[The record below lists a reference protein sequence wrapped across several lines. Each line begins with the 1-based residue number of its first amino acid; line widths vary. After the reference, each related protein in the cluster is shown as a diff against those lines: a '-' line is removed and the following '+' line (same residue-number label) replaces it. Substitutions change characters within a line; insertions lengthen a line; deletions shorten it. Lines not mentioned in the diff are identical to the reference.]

1 MCLKL
6 ILISASILSV
16 VAPSSVHERDEV
28 LRIFPRNA
36 EDVRF
41 LTTMDEE
48 QGLSL
53 DFWKFPSGPDNIA
66 DVHVQKAHL
75 PLVKDA
81 LKRQGIPF
89 NVLVDDV
96 GEALH
101 QHMRTNR
108 MSRALS
114 RMRRDENF
122 DFSVYHT
129 YKEITDHMR
138 HLATNYPDI
147 ASIMSV
153 AGTYEGRS
161 IMTIKLGKPFSNGTV
176 KPAFWI
182 DGAIHSR
189 EWIVPATIIYA
200 VDRLVRQYG
209 SDPTVTR
216 ILDGLDLYVTPVFN
230 VDGYVYTW
238 QSDDTRLWRKNRAPQ
253 AGPCVGVDMN
263 RNWDSHWSE
272 GGSSHDPCNWA
283 YHGTAPFSE
292 QETREISTF
301 IWENRRDIRAYI
313 AFHSYS
319 QVWMAPWGHSY
330 NRPPGDAGAQDALG
344 RLAVETI
351 KSVHGVDYVAGR
363 AMETLYQVSG
373 DSQDWTYDKA
383 GIKYSYIAELRDT
396 GRYAFLLPPDQ
407 ILPTAEEIFPSI
419 LTVGEWILDHY

>member
-1 MCLKL
+1 MTNETTLL
-6 ILISASILSV
+6 DF
-16 VAPSSVHERDEV
+16 RDEV

-41 LTTMDEE
+41 LRTMDEE

-53 DFWKFPSGPDNIA
+53 DFWKLPSGPDNIA

-75 PLVKDA
+75 PLLKDG

-129 YKEITDHMR
+129 YTEITDHMR

-161 IMTIKLGKPFSNGTV
+161 ILTIKLGKPFSNGTV

-216 ILDGLDLYVTPVFN
+216 ILDELDLYVTPVFN

-263 RNWDSHWSE
+263 RNWDSHWSG

-344 RLAVETI
+344 RLAVERI